1 MNIYITVFPLDFTS
15 YACCSRFDHD
25 IENRKN
31 FPLMFNKFYA
41 SNAVK
46 DKIFTLFIV
55 AFQDDVSFFGN
66 VISGQGAACF

>member
-1 MNIYITVFPLDFTS
+1 MLIYITVFSLDFTS
-15 YACCSRFDHD
+15 YAICSKFDHD

-46 DKIFTLFIV
+46 DKSFTQFIV
-55 AFQDDVSFFGN
+55 AFQDDVSFSGN
-66 VISGQGAACF
+66 VD